1 MLNLLPLR
9 NPASSLLYGK
19 TGLQR
24 IRVGK
29 NRKVLEIDRSTIDEV
44 YQNARDDVVL
54 HNDFVPLKHRQYMEY
69 KLNGYR
75 LIEAFEN
82 PDKCHKTPLA
92 GAQFFDKL
100 RDSYAGKLQ
109 LTQAKTLM
117 EVKEP
122 TFSYPIQ
129 GKNIKQ

>member
-9 NPASSLLYGK
+9 SPATSLLYGK

-29 NRKVLEIDRSTIDEV
+29 NRKALEIDRNTIDELYNNV
-44 YQNARDDVVL
+44 RDDVQL
-54 HNDFVPLKHRQYMEY
+54 HNDFVPMKHRHYMEC

-82 PDKCHKTPLA
+82 PDRCHKSPLA
-92 GAQFFDKL
+92 GAAFFDKL
-100 RDSYAGKLQ
+100 RDSYVGKLQ
-109 LTQAKTLM
+109 QTRAKVLV

-122 TFSYPIQ
+122 FFSYPIQ
-129 GKNIKQ
+129 KKNISN